1 MEKPKN
7 IQMENYVFMEQDE
20 IQLLYPLS
28 VSEGEIFEYI
38 EYLETLL
45 KDGSK
50 VRILNTEISLNLFM
64 YLKEKNYVFMEQDEI
79 QLLYPL
85 SVSEGEIFEYI
96 EYLETLLKDGSKVR
110 ILNTEISLNLFMY
123 LKEKNIELYVPESIY
138 KQIEKLS
145 LNSQEDT
152 KYSKIYKYEEDF
164 I

>member
-7 IQMENYVFMEQDE
+7 IQME
-20 IQLLYPLS
+20 
-28 VSEGEIFEYI
+28 
-38 EYLETLL
+38 
-45 KDGSK
+45 
-50 VRILNTEISLNLFM
+50 
-64 YLKEKNYVFMEQDEI
+64 NYVFMEQDEI

-164 I
+164 K

>member
-20 IQLLYPLS
+20 IQLRYPLS

-64 YLKEKNYVFMEQDEI
+64 YLKEN
-79 QLLYPL
+79 
-85 SVSEGEIFEYI
+85 
-96 EYLETLLKDGSKVR
+96 
-110 ILNTEISLNLFMY
+110 
-123 LKEKNIELYVPESIY
+123 NIELYVPESIY

>member
-7 IQMENYVFMEQDE
+7 IQME
-20 IQLLYPLS
+20 
-28 VSEGEIFEYI
+28 
-38 EYLETLL
+38 
-45 KDGSK
+45 
-50 VRILNTEISLNLFM
+50 
-64 YLKEKNYVFMEQDEI
+64 NYVFMEQDEI

-138 KQIEKLS
+138 KQIVKLS

>member
-38 EYLETLL
+38 EYLET
-45 KDGSK
+45 
-50 VRILNTEISLNLFM
+50 M
-64 YLKEKNYVFMEQDEI
+64 
-79 QLLYPL
+79 
-85 SVSEGEIFEYI
+85 
-96 EYLETLLKDGSKVR
+96 LKDGSKVR

>member
-45 KDGSK
+45 K
-50 VRILNTEISLNLFM
+50 E
-64 YLKEKNYVFMEQDEI
+64 
-79 QLLYPL
+79 
-85 SVSEGEIFEYI
+85 
-96 EYLETLLKDGSKVR
+96 GSKVR

-152 KYSKIYKYEEDF
+152 KHSKIYKYEEDF

>member
-7 IQMENYVFMEQDE
+7 IQME
-20 IQLLYPLS
+20 
-28 VSEGEIFEYI
+28 
-38 EYLETLL
+38 
-45 KDGSK
+45 
-50 VRILNTEISLNLFM
+50 
-64 YLKEKNYVFMEQDEI
+64 NYVFMEQDEI

-152 KYSKIYKYEEDF
+152 KYSKIYKYEEHF

>member
-7 IQMENYVFMEQDE
+7 IQME
-20 IQLLYPLS
+20 
-28 VSEGEIFEYI
+28 
-38 EYLETLL
+38 
-45 KDGSK
+45 
-50 VRILNTEISLNLFM
+50 
-64 YLKEKNYVFMEQDEI
+64 NYVFMEQDEI

-152 KYSKIYKYEEDF
+152 KYSKIYKYEENF

>member
-7 IQMENYVFMEQDE
+7 IQME
-20 IQLLYPLS
+20 
-28 VSEGEIFEYI
+28 
-38 EYLETLL
+38 
-45 KDGSK
+45 
-50 VRILNTEISLNLFM
+50 
-64 YLKEKNYVFMEQDEI
+64 NYVFMEQDEI

-138 KQIEKLS
+138 KQIEKLY

-152 KYSKIYKYEEDF
+152 KYSKINKYEEDF

>member
-38 EYLETLL
+38 EYLDT
-45 KDGSK
+45 
-50 VRILNTEISLNLFM
+50 I
-64 YLKEKNYVFMEQDEI
+64 
-79 QLLYPL
+79 
-85 SVSEGEIFEYI
+85 
-96 EYLETLLKDGSKVR
+96 LKDGSKVR

>member
-1 MEKPKN
+1 MFWKNRKPREPSPVNETVLTNKAVLRNIARNVIDIYRYDIEYKN
-7 IQMENYVFMEQDE
+7 VYEARELQ
-20 IQLLYPLS
+20 
-28 VSEGEIFEYI
+28 EIFEYI

-45 KDGSK
+45 KD
-50 VRILNTEISLNLFM
+50 
-64 YLKEKNYVFMEQDEI
+64 D
-79 QLLYPL
+79 
-85 SVSEGEIFEYI
+85 
-96 EYLETLLKDGSKVR
+96 SKVR

>member
-50 VRILNTEISLNLFM
+50 VRIFKYRNIFKFIYVLKRKKYRIICSRV
-64 YLKEKNYVFMEQDEI
+64 YL
-79 QLLYPL
+79 
-85 SVSEGEIFEYI
+85 
-96 EYLETLLKDGSKVR
+96 
-110 ILNTEISLNLFMY
+110 
-123 LKEKNIELYVPESIY
+123 
-138 KQIEKLS
+138 
-145 LNSQEDT
+145 
-152 KYSKIYKYEEDF
+152 
-164 I
+164 

>member
-28 VSEGEIFEYI
+28 FSEEEIKDYTD
-38 EYLETLL
+38 YLDTILAEN
-45 KDGSK
+45 SK
-50 VRILNTEISLNLFM
+50 VKILTEELSISLFL
-64 YLKEKNYVFMEQDEI
+64 YLQD
-79 QLLYPL
+79 
-85 SVSEGEIFEYI
+85 
-96 EYLETLLKDGSKVR
+96 KKV
-110 ILNTEISLNLFMY
+110 
-123 LKEKNIELYVPESIY
+123 ELYVPDNIY

>member
-7 IQMENYVFMEQDE
+7 IQMENYVFLEQDE

-28 VSEGEIFEYI
+28 VSEGEIFDYI
-38 EYLETLL
+38 EYLDT
-45 KDGSK
+45 
-50 VRILNTEISLNLFM
+50 I
-64 YLKEKNYVFMEQDEI
+64 
-79 QLLYPL
+79 
-85 SVSEGEIFEYI
+85 
-96 EYLETLLKDGSKVR
+96 LKDGSKVR

>member
-7 IQMENYVFMEQDE
+7 IQMENYV
-20 IQLLYPLS
+20 I
-28 VSEGEIFEYI
+28 
-38 EYLETLL
+38 
-45 KDGSK
+45 
-50 VRILNTEISLNLFM
+50 
-64 YLKEKNYVFMEQDEI
+64 MEQDEI

>member
-45 KDGSK
+45 K
-50 VRILNTEISLNLFM
+50 E
-64 YLKEKNYVFMEQDEI
+64 
-79 QLLYPL
+79 
-85 SVSEGEIFEYI
+85 
-96 EYLETLLKDGSKVR
+96 GSKVR